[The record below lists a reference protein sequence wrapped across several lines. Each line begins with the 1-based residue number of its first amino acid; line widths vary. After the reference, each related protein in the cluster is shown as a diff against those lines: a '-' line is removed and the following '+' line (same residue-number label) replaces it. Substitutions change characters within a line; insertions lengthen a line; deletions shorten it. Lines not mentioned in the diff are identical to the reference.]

1 MEEVREYERTMQEKT
16 NSKVKCSQ
24 NSTGEFSAS
33 DLHCTE
39 IPQRRRDEKAEGG
52 DNRGR
57 YERSGDGG
65 IDVSEKK
72 GNRKFEMYICA
83 LQLLISH
90 RNRQE
95 MYIGCFQ
102 VFFFLAWYGIRCCQ
116 QTANTMNK

>member
-102 VFFFLAWYGIRCCQ
+102 VFFFSLVWF
-116 QTANTMNK
+116 